1 MANFLAGASSASN
14 GRMTLQE
21 IAEDT
26 LARIPE
32 ILDLTDAPTTGYI
45 CLRDRYTPLR
55 SKFFPNLRAQVRV
68 VNEDSFDAAI
78 SLTGMRMTDNGD
90 AANVCVLNLAN
101 ATTRGGGFLRGA
113 MAQEEALCYRSTL
126 YRTLKKHHYPLKM
139 REAIYSPTVVIFREN
154 YNNNYR
160 MMDLQKPL
168 PVVSVVSI
176 AAIRD
181 PQVNRRT
188 DPPTFAD
195 PDDREWTK
203 EKMRVTLR
211 VCAHNKHRDLVLGAL
226 GCGAFNNP
234 VHEVADCWAEVLDEQ
249 EFRGWFSNI
258 VFAVLQGKNKTGFD
272 NFDVFKQKLDG
283 LKV

>member
-1 MANFLAGASSASN
+1 
-14 GRMTLQE
+14 MTLME

-26 LARIPE
+26 LARIPQ
-32 ILDLTDAPTTGYI
+32 ILDLTDAPITGYL

-55 SKFFPNLRAQVRV
+55 SKFFPNLNAQVRV

-78 SLTGMRMTDNGD
+78 SLTNMRMTDNGD

-154 YNNNYR
+154 YNNDYR

-168 PVVSVVSI
+168 PVVSVVSM

-181 PQVNRRT
+181 PQVTRRT
-188 DPPTFAD
+188 NPPSFAD
-195 PDDREWTK
+195 PEDREWTK

-234 VHEVADCWAEVLDEQ
+234 VHDVADCWAEVLDEQ

-258 VFAVLQGKNKTGFD
+258 VFAVLQGKNRTGYD

>member
-1 MANFLAGASSASN
+1 MSDLK
-14 GRMTLQE
+14 E
-21 IAEDT
+21 IAADT

-32 ILDLTDAPTTGYI
+32 ILDLTDAPTTGYL

-55 SKFFPNLRAQVRV
+55 SKFWPNLSTRVRV
-68 VNEDSFDAAI
+68 VDEDSFDAAI
-78 SLTGMRMTDNGD
+78 SLTSMRMTDNGD
-90 AANVCVLNLAN
+90 AANVCVLNMAN

-113 MAQEEALCYRSTL
+113 IAQEEALCYRSTL
-126 YRTLKKHHYPLKM
+126 YRTLKKHHYPLKA
-139 REAIYSPTVVIFREN
+139 REAIYSPFVVIFREN
-154 YNNNYR
+154 QDNQYR

-168 PVVSVVSI
+168 PFVSVVSM

-181 PQVNRRT
+181 PEVNRRT
-188 DPPTFAD
+188 NPPTFAD
-195 PDDREWTK
+195 PEDREWTK

-226 GCGAFNNP
+226 GCGAFGNP
-234 VHEVADCWAEVLDEQ
+234 VHEVANCWAEVLDEQ

-258 VFAVLQGKNKTGFD
+258 VFAVMKGKNKTGFD
-272 NFDVFKQKLDG
+272 NFDVFKQKLEG